1 MPVII
6 AKIKS
11 KKESIEIVKRAL
23 IEIAKYVNKNEKG
36 TLNYFIT
43 QDNKEKN
50 IFFTYEKFLSH
61 EDMEIHNSSEALKK
75 FLEATKGHLEKDIN
89 IFSGNNIEYI

>member
-43 QDNKEKN
+43 QD
-50 IFFTYEKFLSH
+50 
-61 EDMEIHNSSEALKK
+61 KK
-75 FLEATKGHLEKDIN
+75 DGLNWTVKWSFPARI
-89 IFSGNNIEYI
+89 